1 VFFAY
6 LGLTH
11 GVKNVFLGGGKSF
24 FHPILGLLAK
34 IFFSFI
40 TLEPTFLYAV
50 YEFVLKFY
58 CMENAK

>member
-40 TLEPTFLYAV
+40 TLETTFLYAV
-50 YEFVLKFY
+50 YEFVLKF
-58 CMENAK
+58 